1 MANGIKYALISL
13 FLFSF
18 STSAQTFDNLQFLL
32 SLTDSS
38 VSLIAGD
45 LEDGKS
51 YFLKTVNPQEYAT
64 LAERARF
71 AFSRA
76 GVNVT
81 NDSISSNV
89 IGYNI
94 ENAKIEY
101 PDIFRDGWFG
111 DYLIERRAE
120 LNGYYITKT
129 NGRTETAKPFAII
142 KTDTIAYDKIKQ
154 YELASLPFTQ
164 SSVPAEP
171 FFSSLWE
178 PIIAVG
184 AVVVTVVLLFT
195 TRTK

>member
-45 LEDGKS
+45 LVDGKS

-76 GVNVT
+76 GINVT
-81 NDSISSNV
+81 NDSTSSYVIS
-89 IGYNI
+89 YNI
-94 ENAKIEY
+94 EIAKIEY

-142 KTDTIAYDKIKQ
+142 KTDTITYDKIKQ

-164 SSVPAEP
+164 GDVPAEP

-184 AVVVTVVLLFT
+184 TVVVTVVLLFT